1 MNRIQL
7 FEKGMLHNVVG
18 STSLTTLTQSKKR
31 MPRRKPASAKQKKG
45 KAFTA
50 EFLAGLESLLSA
62 TLQEHRAIKRGDV
75 ETPKDG
81 AKNKGKLTIG
91 RSTALGTV
99 DLKARAKAKELQSS
113 FVGLTKE
120 YIEAAN
126 RRAFNEVLPRPLA
139 REVAHFRTPVQL
151 ESEPELQKKVQ
162 DLDER
167 LWCPIRPKWRHS
179 MTKNELDRNEETQF
193 AKWLEGMDLI
203 HDEYMALTR
212 HDDQGRV
219 ETRSPSFFE
228 RNLSVWRQLW
238 RVTEQSQIILVMVDV
253 RCPPVHL
260 PASLRTYL
268 RNLVTP
274 PSRRQKQQGQS
285 PSTDGDTDKFL
296 KPPKGANAGR
306 KRVILV
312 LTKTDLV
319 DDAATEGWKRWCK
332 AWWKYGYGRAEDVTA
347 DESDDVRVVS
357 VRSYADQPV
366 EGEPTF
372 KPYRLPLI
380 DHPFPDQRGRR
391 RHIPEIPHSVLDELL
406 VALEAAHSDL
416 LQPPASLLD
425 QPEKLARW
433 QTECHSKIKPAV
445 NWDEFHRR
453 QPSQADDLV
462 PDEKPQ
468 TEQEEVEEGEDQT
481 REEKEAESLTIGL
494 IGK

>member
-1 MNRIQL
+1 V
-7 FEKGMLHNVVG
+7 FD
-18 STSLTTLTQSKKR
+18 TS
-31 MPRRKPASAKQKKG
+31 SA
-45 KAFTA
+45 
-50 EFLAGLESLLSA
+50 A

-75 ETPKDG
+75 EAPKDG
-81 AKNKGKLTIG
+81 HKNKGKLTIG

-126 RRAFNEVLPRPLA
+126 RRAFNQVLPRPLT

-151 ESEPELQKKVQ
+151 EAEPELQKKVQ

-203 HDEYMALTR
+203 HDEYMALPR
-212 HDDQGRV
+212 LDDQGRV
-219 ETRSPSFFE
+219 DTRSPSFFE

-274 PSRRQKQQGQS
+274 PSRRQKQQDQS
-285 PSTDGDTDKFL
+285 PSTDADTDKFL

-319 DDAATEGWKRWCK
+319 DDAATEDWKRWCK
-332 AWWKYGYGRAEDVTA
+332 DWWKYGYDRAEDVTA
-347 DESDDVRVVS
+347 DESDDVQVVS
-357 VRSYADQPV
+357 VRSYADQPI
-366 EGEPTF
+366 EGESRVF
-372 KPYRLPLI
+372 RE
-380 DHPFPDQRGRR
+380 F
-391 RHIPEIPHSVLDELL
+391 LL
-406 VALEAAHSDL
+406 
-416 LQPPASLLD
+416 
-425 QPEKLARW
+425 
-433 QTECHSKIKPAV
+433 C
-445 NWDEFHRR
+445 
-453 QPSQADDLV
+453 
-462 PDEKPQ
+462 
-468 TEQEEVEEGEDQT
+468 
-481 REEKEAESLTIGL
+481 
-494 IGK
+494 